1 MTAKNKIKTKI
12 NTDSDFIYC
21 PRLNN
26 SLSKYVERYPE
37 GVDNEKI
44 AKVLMMDEDEVEAT
58 FQRAVKKLRDHIGL
72 ESMDEDDNDDE

>member
-12 NTDSDFIYC
+12 HTDSDFIYC

-72 ESMDEDDNDDE
+72 ESMDEDDNYDQ